1 MSPEEIAE
9 MSQGGI
15 PVPISPVLHKP
26 ASQPTSV
33 AQGYEYFRR
42 CPTCGH
48 LEMVNAPTIQPYS
61 QSVKQ
66 PVMTAPDKVSVLNNG
81 KNLEDGGVEAEWR

>member
-1 MSPEEIAE
+1 MTPEEIAE

-15 PVPISPVLHKP
+15 PAPVGSRKPVSVPN
-26 ASQPTSV
+26 
-33 AQGYEYFRR
+33 GYEYFRR

-66 PVMTAPDKVSVLNNG
+66 PVMNAPDKVSVLNNG